1 MSVLVVG
8 LSHHTA
14 PIELLER
21 AALGAE
27 GARDLAARVHARE
40 HVAESLVLATCNRL
54 EVVVEADTFHGALT
68 GVGKRRNQGVKQP
81 PRGAAS
87 NDWHR

>member
-27 GARDLAARVHARE
+27 GARDLAAR
-40 HVAESLVLATCNRL
+40 
-54 EVVVEADTFHGALT
+54 
-68 GVGKRRNQGVKQP
+68 KPP
-81 PRGAAS
+81 PREVTGP
-87 NDWHR
+87 